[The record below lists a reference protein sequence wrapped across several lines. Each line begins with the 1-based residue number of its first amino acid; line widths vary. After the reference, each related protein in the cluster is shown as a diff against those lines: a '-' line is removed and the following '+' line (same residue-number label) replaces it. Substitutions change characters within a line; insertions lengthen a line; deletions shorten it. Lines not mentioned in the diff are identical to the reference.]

1 MSGDSLL
8 GILGIIVS
16 VVLFL
21 IGYRQTVGAKKERVA
36 AADAEIE
43 KILVRRIV
51 LEGYAPKTADIER
64 LAEGK
69 ARDFRVARS
78 DLLAAEELL
87 NVIFTRIIESDLIP
101 HDRRDELVKRIMPAI
116 IEVEGE
122 PVKERAILEIQSK
135 TKHFITSGGTAVA
148 LGVVASMLGAVVSIL
163 PNVQVIDSA
172 PKELIATVAATLV
185 ASLAIIMSLIFFKR
199 VKESQEGISQS
210 SSIER
215 YATFERD
222 VARSIEKLVG
232 IVRAAPSDGGFDFM
246 VEKAGKKILI
256 EVKSW
261 VRPVPRAVIARTAER
276 LKTALDGTKA
286 DLAIIVTPSSFP
298 SSVALDLGENIRLMA
313 LRDLRNF
320 LAHGM

>member
-1 MSGDSLL
+1 MSGDFL
-8 GILGIIVS
+8 GILGIVVS

-69 ARDFRVARS
+69 ARDFRVARG

-87 NVIFTRIIESDLIP
+87 NVIFTRVIESDLIP
-101 HDRRDELVKRIMPAI
+101 HDRRDELVKRITPAI
-116 IEVEGE
+116 VEVEGE
-122 PVKERAILEIQSK
+122 PVKERAILEIQSQ
-135 TKHFITSGGTAVA
+135 TKQHFITSYGAAVA
-148 LGVVASMLGAVVSIL
+148 IGMVASILGALVSAL

-172 PKELIATVAATLV
+172 PKELIVTVLATLF
-185 ASLAIIMSLIFFKR
+185 ASLAIIMSFIFFKR
-199 VKESQEGISQS
+199 VKELQEGISQAS
-210 SSIER
+210 SLER

-222 VARSIEKLVG
+222 VAKSIEKLAGV
-232 IVRAAPSDGGFDFM
+232 VRAAPSDGGFDFM

-261 VRPVPRAVIARTAER
+261 TRPVPRALISRTAER
-276 LKTALDGTKA
+276 LKSALDVTKA
-286 DLAIIVTPSSFP
+286 DLGIIVTPSSVP
-298 SSVALDLGENIRLMA
+298 GISALDLGENISHMA

-320 LAHGM
+320 LAHGA

>member
-8 GILGIIVS
+8 GILGIAVS

-116 IEVEGE
+116 VEVEGE
-122 PVKERAILEIQSK
+122 PVKERAILEIQSQ

-148 LGVVASMLGAVVSIL
+148 LGLVASMLGAVVSIL
-163 PNVQVIDSA
+163 PNVQIIDSP
-172 PKELIATVAATLV
+172 PKELIATVVATLV

-199 VKESQEGISQS
+199 VKESQEGVSQS
-210 SSIER
+210 SSLER

-222 VARSIEKLVG
+222 VARSIEKLAGV
-232 IVRAAPSDGGFDFM
+232 VRAAPSDGGFDFM
-246 VEKAGKKILI
+246 VEKAGKRILI

-261 VRPVPRAVIARTAER
+261 VRPVPRAVIAR
-276 LKTALDGTKA
+276 
-286 DLAIIVTPSSFP
+286 
-298 SSVALDLGENIRLMA
+298 
-313 LRDLRNF
+313 
-320 LAHGM
+320 